1 MASQETSASETALGA
16 VRRRMRWQAA
26 ARGAAALAV
35 AAAATVL
42 VAVYLRALGTIG
54 ERGLAIAALCGV
66 ALILGGAI
74 AAAARQLPL
83 RRVAKLVDDTHRFA
97 DRFGVALEFRA
108 EKQPTPMMLAAI
120 ADAEAH
126 AGAVRVRIASPWR
139 RPPHLAVIGM
149 CAALAIAVHFL
160 QFPVAAVVASE
171 APKQLPG
178 LQLDRDQLE
187 PERELIA
194 GIKREAV
201 ATQDDELSKIADELA
216 KLLEQKDLTRKELFE
231 KLAELEQKALA
242 GDRGDQ
248 GWDELKQKLRKAG
261 EQLGDGSLARDAA
274 DALKK
279 DDLEKAKKELE
290 ELAQKLDQSKLDPKQ
305 QEQLAKALEQ
315 AAREQMK
322 TPEEDKTEREIRRM
336 EEEQRRLK
344 RDQEKSSEQNREE
357 QQRRLQKNE
366 RQLQQLKRE
375 QQRQQNAQR
384 QLQRLQRQMQ
394 SAASQMREGG
404 GQQQNAG
411 QSMRNAAGELGRMQD
426 EIRKLGNSQAT
437 QGAIAQLRE
446 ALRRMPQNGQ
456 GGQGQSVTILDGNQQ
471 PWPHGDHGGEQGQ
484 QGQNGKDGK
493 NGQPGQGQN
502 GKGGPKGEKLHD
514 FLTRAGGKGS
524 DGKDTIFMPGENG
537 GDGKDQLLLPMGE
550 GQQQNGPGGQGHDM
564 PGQPSDGYGDS
575 HDPNL
580 HGNATELAAKRQ
592 LSRVQGK
599 MGGGPSKSETIL
611 GSAEKGFATANY
623 RRVYGDY
630 TSVVEEVMSKEQVPP
645 GYRYYVKRYFQ
656 LIKPRE

>member
-1 MASQETSASETALGA
+1 MASQETSASERALGA

-42 VAVYLRALGTIG
+42 VGVYLRALGAIG
-54 ERGLAIAALCGV
+54 ERGFACAVGVGV
-66 ALILGGAI
+66 ALILSGAI
-74 AAAARQLPL
+74 AAAARALPL
-83 RRVAKLVDDTHRFA
+83 RKVAKLVDDTHRLA
-97 DRFGVALEFRA
+97 DRFGVALEFRD
-108 EKQPTPMMLAAI
+108 EKTPTPMMLAAI
-120 ADAEAH
+120 ADAEAYAH
-126 AGAVRVRIASPWR
+126 KVRAKLASPWR
-139 RPPHLAVIGM
+139 RPPHLAVIGL

-160 QFPVAAVVASE
+160 QFPVAAAIVQE
-171 APKQLPG
+171 AGKQIPG
-178 LQLDRDQLE
+178 LVLDRDQLE

-194 GIKREAV
+194 GIKREAM
-201 ATQDDELSKIADELA
+201 ATDDDELGRLADELQ
-216 KLLEQKDLTRKELFE
+216 KLLDQKDLTRKELFE

-242 GDRGDQ
+242 GDRADQ
-248 GWDELKQKLRKAG
+248 GWEELKQKLRKAG
-261 EQLGDGSLARDAA
+261 EQLGDGSLAKEAA

-279 DDLEKAKKELE
+279 DDLERAKKELE
-290 ELAQKLDQSKLDPKQ
+290 ELAKKLDQNQLDPKE
-305 QEQLAKALEQ
+305 QEKLAKALEQ

-322 TPEEDKTEREIRRM
+322 TDAEQKNEREIQKL
-336 EEEQRRLK
+336 EQEQRRLK
-344 RDQEKSSEQNREE
+344 RDQEKQANQKNEE

-394 SAASQMREGG
+394 SAASQMRDGG
-404 GQQQNAG
+404 GQQQQNAG
-411 QSMRNAAGELGRMQD
+411 QSMRNAANELGKMQD

-437 QGAIAQLRE
+437 QSAIAQLRE

-471 PWPHGDHGGEQGQ
+471 PGPHGDHGSNDGQ
-484 QGQNGKDGK
+484 QGQNGQK
-493 NGQPGQGQN
+493 GQNGQN
-502 GKGGPKGEKLHD
+502 GKNGPKGEKMRD
-514 FLTRAGGKGS
+514 FLTRAGGKGG
-524 DGKDTIFMPGENG
+524 DGKDMIFMPGQNG

-550 GQQQNGPGGQGHDM
+550 GGQQNGPGGQGHDM
-564 PGQPSDGYGDS
+564 PGLSSDGIGDS

-580 HGNATELAAKRQ
+580 HGEATQLAAKRQ

-599 MGGGPSKSETIL
+599 MGAGPSKSETIL